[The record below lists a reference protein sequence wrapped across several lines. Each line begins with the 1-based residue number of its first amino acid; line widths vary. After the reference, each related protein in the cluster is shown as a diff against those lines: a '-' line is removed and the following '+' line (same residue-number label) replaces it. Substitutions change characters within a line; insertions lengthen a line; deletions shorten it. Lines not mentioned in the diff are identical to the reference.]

1 MPFADLAALRAR
13 LARPGARFPMHPARR
28 ASFVTRIAIP
38 CPRVALRLTTIAT
51 PSHGTE
57 PRMGFIEPGGY
68 R

>member
-1 MPFADLAALRAR
+1 
-13 LARPGARFPMHPARR
+13 MHPARR